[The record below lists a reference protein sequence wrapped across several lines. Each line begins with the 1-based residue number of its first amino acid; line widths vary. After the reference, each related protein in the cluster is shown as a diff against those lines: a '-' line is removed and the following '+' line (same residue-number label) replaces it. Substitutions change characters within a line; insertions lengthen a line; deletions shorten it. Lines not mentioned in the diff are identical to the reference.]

1 MLPHDLRC
9 WTTVFSDKL
18 INISDVDYH
27 TSARNAGGLEMAM
40 DKCKDMAEV
49 KHIAQMKG
57 LVPGRVRDTQD
68 GIQFTKGNND
78 RLVVISWEEFE
89 EYLKKRNLAIYRS
102 NGWLKIMKA

>member
-1 MLPHDLRC
+1 
-9 WTTVFSDKL
+9 
-18 INISDVDYH
+18 
-27 TSARNAGGLEMAM
+27 MAM

-49 KHIAQMKG
+49 KAIAGKKG

-68 GIQFTKGNND
+68 GIQFTKGTND

-89 EYLKKRNLAIYRS
+89 EYLNKRNLAVYRS